1 MRIAPWIQSLLLLV
15 LLGAAACAPT
25 FNVTMGQMPSQDPGA
40 MIEAGMTTKVEIVEM
55 FGQPDFTG
63 IDADGLEEWTW
74 AHMGVEIKAG
84 KEANLTSFFNLEV
97 SFAGELVDSFSYSK
111 KAE

>member
-15 LLGAAACAPT
+15 LLAATACAPT
-25 FNVTMGQMPSQDPGA
+25 FNVTMGQMPPQDPGA
-40 MIEAGMTTKVEIVEM
+40 MIEAGMTTRDEVIEM

-63 IDADGLEEWTW
+63 IDADGLEKWTW
-74 AHMGVEIKAG
+74 AHMGVQVKAG
-84 KEANLTSFFNLEV
+84 KEANITSFFNMDV
-97 SFAGELVDSFSYSK
+97 SFPGDLVDSYSYSK

>member
-1 MRIAPWIQSLLLLV
+1 MKVTPWIQSLLLIV
-15 LLGAAACAPT
+15 LLAASACAPT
-25 FNVTMGQMPSQDPGA
+25 FNVTMGQMPTQDPGA
-40 MIEAGMTTKVEIVEM
+40 MIESEMTTKAEILEM
-55 FGQPDFTG
+55 FGQPDLKG
-63 IDADGLEEWTW
+63 VDADGLEEWTW

-97 SFAGELVDSFSYSK
+97 SFDGELVDSYSYSK

>member
-1 MRIAPWIQSLLLLV
+1 MRIASFLLLIAL
-15 LLGAAACAPT
+15 AAVACAPT

-40 MIEAGMTTKVEIVEM
+40 MIEAGMTTRSEVLEM

-63 IDADGLEEWTW
+63 IDADGLEKWTW
-74 AHMGVEIKAG
+74 AHMGVQVKAG
-84 KEANLTSFFNLEV
+84 KDADITSFFNMDV
-97 SFAGELVDSFSYSK
+97 SFAGDLVDSFSYSK

>member
-1 MRIAPWIQSLLLLV
+1 
-15 LLGAAACAPT
+15 
-25 FNVTMGQMPSQDPGA
+25 MGQMPSQDPGA
-40 MIEAGMTTKVEIVEM
+40 MIEGGMTTKTEIVEM

-63 IDADGLEEWTW
+63 VDADGLEEWTW

-97 SFAGELVDSFSYSK
+97 SFAGDLVDSYSHSK